1 MFERKLKGLFYCGFI
16 KFRSSL
22 ETILRILQSVRL
34 TSLRRMASE
43 VEKAQKAD
51 SKEEDTIFDKII
63 RKEIPAK
70 VILEN
75 EDVSVSFYMLL

>member
-1 MFERKLKGLFYCGFI
+1 
-16 KFRSSL
+16 
-22 ETILRILQSVRL
+22 
-34 TSLRRMASE
+34 MASE